1 MAQSGTTSA
10 PFLSLCAPAYNEAE
24 GIAQVIAAWQ
34 ETLSRLGLEAEII
47 ITNDGSTDGTGDILA
62 RLQQQ
67 YANLVVV
74 NQSPNGGYG
83 KAMAAAIAHS
93 RGEQVLTLD
102 SDGQF
107 DPGEYPRMVE
117 LLSESC
123 DVVTGYRLRK
133 NDKPARV
140 IADRA
145 LNLLVRVGFGLPL
158 RDTNCALKLFRG
170 NVARAIPIEARG
182 FPTPTEMLVKARALG
197 YRISE
202 VGITHYPRLAGESK
216 LKVVRTGWYFLLF
229 LLYLRLK
236 VSLFQR
242 HVITAL

>member
-1 MAQSGTTSA
+1 MTQTT

-24 GIAQVIAAWQ
+24 GIARVVDAWQ
-34 ETLSRLGLEAEII
+34 ETLSRLGLDAEIV
-47 ITNDGSTDGTGDILA
+47 ITNDGSTDGTGDTLA
-62 RLQQQ
+62 RLHAQ

-74 NQSPNGGYG
+74 TQTPNGGYG

-93 RGEQVLTLD
+93 RGQQVLTLD

-107 DPGEYPRMVE
+107 DPGEYPR
-117 LLSESC
+117 LAARLADGC

-133 NDKPARV
+133 NDKLARV
-140 IADRA
+140 LADRA
-145 LNLLVRVGFGLPL
+145 LNLIVRAGFGLAL
-158 RDTNCALKLFRG
+158 RDTNCALKLLRG
-170 NVARAIPIEARG
+170 DVARAIPIEARG

-197 YRISE
+197 YRIGE

-236 VSLFQR
+236 VWLYQR
-242 HVITAL
+242 RVITAL

>member
-1 MAQSGTTSA
+1 MAQTT

-24 GIAQVIAAWQ
+24 GIAQVITAWE
-34 ETLSRLGLEAEII
+34 ETIARLGLDAEIV

-67 YANLVVV
+67 HANLVVV
-74 NQSPNGGYG
+74 NQVPNGGYG

-93 RGEQVLTLD
+93 RGQQVLTLD

-107 DPGEYPRMVE
+107 DPGEYPRMVA
-117 LLSESC
+117 LLTDDC

-140 IADRA
+140 VADRA
-145 LNLLVRVGFGLPL
+145 LNLLVRAGFGLAL
-158 RDTNCALKLFRG
+158 RDTNCALKLLRG
-170 NVARAIPIEARG
+170 DVARAIPIEARG

-197 YRISE
+197 HRINE

-236 VSLFQR
+236 VWLYQR
-242 HVITAL
+242 RVITAL